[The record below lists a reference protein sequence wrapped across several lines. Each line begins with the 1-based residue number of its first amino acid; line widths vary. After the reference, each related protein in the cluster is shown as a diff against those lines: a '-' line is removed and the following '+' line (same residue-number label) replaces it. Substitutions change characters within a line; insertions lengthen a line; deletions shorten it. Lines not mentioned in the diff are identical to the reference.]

1 MAYNNLIDRT
11 GVASLIPI
19 QYSKELLNMVTT
31 EGSVVMRLARRLRNM
46 ARYQETLPVISALPT
61 AYFVNGE
68 TGLKQTTE
76 VSWED
81 KSIYAAEVAAIIP
94 IPESVLDDADLDIWA
109 EVRPLIGEAL
119 GLVID
124 NAVLYGTNAPSTWPT
139 AIVTAA
145 ASASNT
151 VALGTGAD
159 LYEDTLG
166 EDGTIALLEADGYMA
181 TGHVA
186 HLTMR
191 GKLRGLRDADGGL
204 LFTASPQAANS
215 YMLDGVGIEFPL
227 NGAASSSYPL
237 ISGQW
242 NQLVYAMRQDITW
255 KILTEAV
262 IQDGSGNIVYNLAQ
276 QDMIALRVVM
286 RLGFQLPNPINR
298 INTSSTTRYPFAV
311 LTG

>member
-1 MAYNNLIDRT
+1 MAYNSLIDRT

-19 QYSKELLNMVTT
+19 EYSKELLNMVTT

-298 INTSSTTRYPFAV
+298 INTSSTTRYPFVV

>member
-1 MAYNNLIDRT
+1 MAYNSLIDRT

-19 QYSKELLNMVTT
+19 EYSKELLNMVTT

-145 ASASNT
+145 GTASNT

-159 LYEDTLG
+159 LYEDILG

>member
-1 MAYNNLIDRT
+1 MAYNSLIDRT

-19 QYSKELLNMVTT
+19 EYSKELLNMVTT

-68 TGLKQTTE
+68 TGLKQTTK

-81 KSIYAAEVAAIIP
+81 KQIYAAEVAAIIP

-109 EVRPLIGEAL
+109 EVRPLITEAL

-139 AIVTAA
+139 AIVTDAA
-145 ASASNT
+145 AKTNT

-159 LYEDTLG
+159 LYEDILG
-166 EDGTIALLEADGYMA
+166 ENGTIALLEADGYMA

-204 LFTASPQAANS
+204 LFTASPQAANR
-215 YMLDGVGIEFPL
+215 YMLDGVEIEFPL

-298 INTSSTTRYPFAV
+298 INTSSTTRYPFVV